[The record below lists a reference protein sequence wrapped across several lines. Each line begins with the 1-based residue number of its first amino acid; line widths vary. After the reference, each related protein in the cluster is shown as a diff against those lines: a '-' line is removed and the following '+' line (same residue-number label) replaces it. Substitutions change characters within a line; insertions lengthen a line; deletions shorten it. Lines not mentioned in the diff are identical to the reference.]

1 MCNNKIKGKKS
12 KCLINDFEYKKTL
25 IPELISKFMFDK
37 SIDYG
42 IDFNDLYL
50 NLYTTKTTMKCTLD
64 VLKIDS
70 KSNDI
75 IELESIDV
83 YTNKENCLENIS
95 IVVDFLKW
103 VKDNA
108 TTESHPTGV
117 YWKYKGCLMDERV
130 LFTTWLKN
138 SL

>member
-1 MCNNKIKGKKS
+1 MVLHDLKVCEELVKINPNNFNYIGKHV
-12 KCLINDFEYKKTL
+12 IEYL
-25 IPELISKFMFDK
+25 EL
-37 SIDYG
+37 
-42 IDFNDLYL
+42 
-50 NLYTTKTTMKCTLD
+50 
-64 VLKIDS
+64 
-70 KSNDI
+70 
-75 IELESIDV
+75 
-83 YTNKENCLENIS
+83 NKENCLENIS